1 MLTKYIKRSVIIA
14 IALAIGLLLYWFL
27 PYEEP
32 NLKKVW
38 LLLAFVAILWLTEAL
53 HITVTAL
60 LVPVLAI
67 LLGLENTKSALQAF
81 ATLQSSCFLVVLLLL
96 QP

>member
-32 NLKKVW
+32 TKKG
-38 LLLAFVAILWLTEAL
+38 LALLAFVAILWLTEAL

-60 LVPVLAI
+60 
-67 LLGLENTKSALQAF
+67 
-81 ATLQSSCFLVVLLLL
+81 
-96 QP
+96 